1 MHRAYLLS
9 GGNLG
14 DRLNNLN
21 KTLLLIEKYIGRI
34 ISRSSVY
41 ETAPWGFECK
51 NMFLNQLVCVET
63 RESPRELLSNILKIE
78 TMIGRKRKVKN
89 VSFLNKVYLWKT
101 DLLKNKQIDNRQ
113 YAVGNVYFA
122 NCQLLTANFLKYIR
136 KIFKNTKKENL
147 TCTQANKWGDRII
160 DIDILF
166 YDEVVLNEDDL
177 KIPHPYLHQRRFA
190 LVPLAEIATNMIH
203 PVLNKTIGQLLE
215 ECTDDLEV
223 KIFNSKYQSSN
234 VK

>member
-1 MHRAYLLS
+1 MKIHNTYLLL

-41 ETAPWGFECK
+41 ETAPWGFKCDK
-51 NMFLNQLVCVET
+51 MFLNQLVCVET
-63 RESPRELLSNILKIE
+63 RVSPRELLSHILKIE
-78 TMIGRKRKVKN
+78 TMMGRMRKAN
-89 VSFLNKVYLWKT
+89 LPTINL
-101 DLLKNKQIDNRQ
+101 RQ
-113 YAVGNVYFA
+113 AG
-122 NCQLLTANFLKYIR
+122 Q
-136 KIFKNTKKENL
+136 
-147 TCTQANKWGDRII
+147 WDDRII

-166 YDEVVLNEDDL
+166 YDEVVLNEEEL

-190 LVPLAEIATNMIH
+190 LVPLAEIVTNMVH
-203 PVLNKTIGQLLE
+203 PGLNKTIGQLLE
-215 ECTDDLEV
+215 ECTDNLEV
-223 KIFNSKYQSSN
+223 KIFNSKFQSLK

>member
-14 DRLNNLN
+14 DRLSNLN

-63 RESPRELLSNILKIE
+63 RESPRELLSKILKIE
-78 TMIGRKRKVKN
+78 TMVGRKRETN
-89 VSFLNKVYLWKT
+89 QWS
-101 DLLKNKQIDNRQ
+101 
-113 YAVGNVYFA
+113 
-122 NCQLLTANFLKYIR
+122 
-136 KIFKNTKKENL
+136 E
-147 TCTQANKWGDRII
+147 RIT

-166 YDEVVLNEDDL
+166 YDEIVLNEDDL

-190 LVPLAEIATNMIH
+190 LVPLAEIATNMVH
-203 PVLNKTIGQLLE
+203 PGLNKTIGQLLE

-223 KIFNSKYQSSN
+223 KIFNSKNQSSN